1 MLDKIICSNRELSM
15 QFSAEQLEKYQTQ
28 GYVIVDCPF
37 PAALTQ
43 AALQAVEKIAID
55 PELNTTDTKGNHFR
69 LPPQMPDSYWC
80 ALDHSLAFLQMELHP
95 GIVELARQLAND
107 DDIYY
112 RNGGINELAP
122 GMSFVWHRDSGD
134 KYVEFMHYFS
144 GSSPH
149 NGCLRVIPDSHIGP
163 TEELI
168 ADVEERRRQVRGSDE
183 ALRTVSD
190 VELPGEVSL
199 ELRPDQLLVRSSR
212 IFHATWLNN
221 SDEGRLMHHWL
232 FREAGSNNHRYRFE
246 ECLTEELRAALTNEQ
261 RQALWL
267 GREFALDEKWDGER
281 QREAGKVR
289 WGVV

>member
-1 MLDKIICSNRELSM
+1 M
-15 QFSAEQLEKYQTQ
+15 QFSAAQLEEYQTQ
-28 GYVIVDCPF
+28 GYVVVDCPF
-37 PAALTQ
+37 ATALTR
-43 AALQAVEKIAID
+43 AALQAVEKVAIA
-55 PELNTTDTKGNHFR
+55 PELNTTDFKGNHFR
-69 LPPQMPDSYWC
+69 LPPQVPDSYWC

-95 GIVELARQLAND
+95 DIVELARQLAHD

-122 GMSFVWHRDSGD
+122 GLSFVWHRDSNEE
-134 KYVEFMHYFS
+134 YVEFMHYFS

-149 NGCLRVIPDSHIGP
+149 NGCLRVVPGSHIGP
-163 TEELI
+163 ADELV
-168 ADVEERRRQVRGSDE
+168 AEAERRRREERGDSA

-212 IFHATWLNN
+212 IFHATWLNQ

-232 FREAGSNNHRYRFE
+232 FREATSDNHRFHFK
-246 ECLTEELRAALTNEQ
+246 ECLTEELVAALTDEQ
-261 RQALWL
+261 RRVLWL
-267 GREFALDEKWDGER
+267 GREFALDEKWRGER
-281 QREAGKVR
+281 QREGGKVR